1 MSSDFTPLDMLY
13 ALVLETGEEWGQV
26 AAPFQLADAEA
37 ILGENGPRRHFL
49 TRPRGGSKTTDLAGL
64 ALAWLAV
71 AAPPMSRGYVV
82 AANVDQAAILI
93 DAAAGFVARTPAL
106 SGTVEVQ
113 NEKIIGP
120 EGAWMRVLACSD
132 SGAWGLRDA
141 RFLILDEFA
150 QWPETR
156 GAKRVYLAVRTT
168 VQKTPGCRLV
178 ILTSAG
184 EPSHWSYEIWQKAHH
199 DPSWRVADT
208 PGPVPWQDPK
218 EIEALRRELTPS
230 AFSRLIENVW
240 TAEEDRAISE
250 EDWYLAAVPFRPAV
264 PVPGTRYVIAVDIGI
279 YQDATVAV
287 LAHAE
292 REAPDNPRSTL
303 RVVVDHVERWKGS
316 RKKPVQLS
324 AVEEW
329 IVDASRKFNHAKVYA
344 DPTQFRG
351 YLQNLRRRGVAAQE
365 FTFSTQSVGD
375 LASALVM
382 AFRNRQITV
391 PDTPDLREELL
402 SVRLKQITPGV
413 VRLAHDPL
421 HHDDQAVTI
430 GMVCQLL
437 LGGTSGTTSAFLASL
452 KEIAERKER
461 TPLRPTDPLKLPVRT
476 PRRTRCEHRWRGNT
490 CVFCGFTE
498 EVPCPS

>member
-168 VQKTPGCRLV
+168 V
-178 ILTSAG
+178 
-184 EPSHWSYEIWQKAHH
+184 
-199 DPSWRVADT
+199 
-208 PGPVPWQDPK
+208 
-218 EIEALRRELTPS
+218 
-230 AFSRLIENVW
+230 
-240 TAEEDRAISE
+240 
-250 EDWYLAAVPFRPAV
+250 
-264 PVPGTRYVIAVDIGI
+264 
-279 YQDATVAV
+279 
-287 LAHAE
+287 
-292 REAPDNPRSTL
+292 
-303 RVVVDHVERWKGS
+303 
-316 RKKPVQLS
+316 
-324 AVEEW
+324 
-329 IVDASRKFNHAKVYA
+329 
-344 DPTQFRG
+344 
-351 YLQNLRRRGVAAQE
+351 
-365 FTFSTQSVGD
+365 
-375 LASALVM
+375 
-382 AFRNRQITV
+382 
-391 PDTPDLREELL
+391 
-402 SVRLKQITPGV
+402 
-413 VRLAHDPL
+413 
-421 HHDDQAVTI
+421 
-430 GMVCQLL
+430 
-437 LGGTSGTTSAFLASL
+437 
-452 KEIAERKER
+452 
-461 TPLRPTDPLKLPVRT
+461 
-476 PRRTRCEHRWRGNT
+476 
-490 CVFCGFTE
+490 
-498 EVPCPS
+498 